1 MEWGGWRSREG
12 RRSGRKDGQI
22 KSETGEVAHWSLVIN
37 GTLRKKRGGFAAK
50 GVAAAVREGKD
61 LNNRRPHGRELWA
74 EAAAACGVCDRFWRP
89 LA

>member
-37 GTLRKKRGGFAAK
+37 GTSERNAAGLQLKVWRRRCAK
-50 GVAAAVREGKD
+50 GKT
-61 LNNRRPHGRELWA
+61 
-74 EAAAACGVCDRFWRP
+74 
-89 LA
+89 